1 MGRIAGDQPGRIPRL
16 PLFMPGLCGR
26 RLSVWPAYA
35 RPRSDQHLIEQ
46 RERGMADVIYL
57 ALGGG
62 VFLALAA
69 LAVLLKRVG
78 Q

>member
-1 MGRIAGDQPGRIPRL
+1 
-16 PLFMPGLCGR
+16 
-26 RLSVWPAYA
+26 
-35 RPRSDQHLIEQ
+35 
-46 RERGMADVIYL
+46 MADVIYL